1 MVLYANIIKFSDC
14 QMAKNIYICIDKTF
28 LNMTEQDIWWSSLSI
43 KEKERI
49 ARKANADIENQ
60 RYPGCTDWWNSIS
73 LEKQLWIKNHCE
85 KKHGIY
91 IPEWTEGNM
100 LSE

>member
-1 MVLYANIIKFSDC
+1 
-14 QMAKNIYICIDKTF
+14 
-28 LNMTEQDIWWSSLSI
+28 MTEQDIWWSSLSI

-60 RYPGCTDWWNSIS
+60 RYPGCTDWWNSIP
-73 LEKQLWIKNHCE
+73 LEKQLWVKNHCE

-91 IPEWTEGNM
+91 SPEWTEGNM